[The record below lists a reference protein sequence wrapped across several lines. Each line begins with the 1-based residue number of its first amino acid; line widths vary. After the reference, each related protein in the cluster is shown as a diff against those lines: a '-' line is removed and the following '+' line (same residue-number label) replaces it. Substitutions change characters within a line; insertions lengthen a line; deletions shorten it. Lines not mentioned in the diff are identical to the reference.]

1 MEKIPETASDIS
13 PYATS
18 NLQQPPPNRTG
29 TNTLG
34 RKETLRLT
42 DYHRQGDTLRI
53 RQQVKS
59 FLNAVFDEQGQ
70 LNKCLVNYLLFN
82 KETI

>member
-1 MEKIPETASDIS
+1 VEKIPETASDIS

-18 NLQQPPPNRTG
+18 ALQPTPGKGNTA
-29 TNTLG
+29 TLG

-53 RQQVKS
+53 RQQVRP
-59 FLNAVFDEQGQ
+59 EQ
-70 LNKCLVNYLLFN
+70 L
-82 KETI
+82 

>member
-1 MEKIPETASDIS
+1 LYLYKQVEKIPETASDIS

-18 NLQQPPPNRTG
+18 NLQQQPLQRGGGGGGGG

-53 RQQVKS
+53 RQQVQMS
-59 FLNAVFDEQGQ
+59 SLISI
-70 LNKCLVNYLLFN
+70 LLH
-82 KETI
+82 